1 MRTARS
7 NQPVI
12 WRDVV
17 DDLRGF
23 KRYADEVSRWPRQVP
38 LAEFGDFGSESPYRQ
53 MVRELAFAGHSPNDE
68 DDPTRMGS
76 AFHHWLAY
84 NAPGPRGETPLQQ
97 LRRNLRKS
105 AAGVLEQAYDDPEFI
120 RLGGLKQSM
129 KMYVDALNEAV
140 EQAAP
145 ERLTYKGF
153 KVLNPDRVWESN
165 LVNVFD
171 GIDYLVSLFK
181 KRDVEPL
188 LREGVKTIK
197 VVEDAGYNAVG
208 RYNSQS
214 KQIIVEAGVTTAKMK
229 MLDNFMHEVFVHEFG
244 HHVHMTH
251 MDASGRESW
260 DAGWEF
266 VDKAQADLNSKI
278 SVTPADRQ
286 RFFDLIERSG
296 WSPQAAGRKVRG
308 LDRLKYLMWLYKPMT
323 NRIISTPNQ
332 VRLTDYGKA
341 VFDFFR
347 DPEASVAEFLE
358 AGNSPDRVGRMLDRK
373 TRMYK
378 GTLGLT
384 SDYAGVNHPMLDEA
398 SVEKVRAEDRSVD
411 DALDALGIPTAY
423 GRTNVKED
431 FAETFVLWMVHPE
444 RLSEQA
450 RNRMGRALWLSGFYG
465 KPVMRVARRGNREMA
480 SYIAKRV
487 AARWLAASRIK
498 VNPDGTVVVYATTYT
513 PDDPEQFVEDV
524 EAILALPQRLTR
536 KDYER
541 LARKYGVKAH
551 ADSEMG
557 DYGDRYGNYDFGHYF
572 SNSTNRKKGWELTL
586 KQRRWADIKASSPTS
601 GRTASEAPVRP
612 YTTRGRVK
620 AMVTYP
626 VGVGDVVEVVLG
638 GNVVPMQV
646 ARVRSHEVTDDD
658 PSFRGSHLLGWE
670 GSFVQDVELSPVGVR
685 TAKNLP
691 KHVERYV
698 QEGKDQGL
706 DEGEAWAVAWS
717 RYCKFRNPDSPHCK
731 KDSPEDYLPNQ
742 GKKQAG
748 GRPNAD
754 FEAEAGDIYPIGM
767 DGSFSIPTTAFVSDL
782 RGNEKKVR
790 GVLEGH
796 LKQTEQRDFRTM
808 LQETGAK
815 RLRFNFADSLIIG
828 SGAEGM
834 FGTMQWDDGIEVYFD
849 GSASNEFM
857 GAPPVFMVEG
867 TFQPQ

>member
-1 MRTARS
+1 
-7 NQPVI
+7 
-12 WRDVV
+12 
-17 DDLRGF
+17 
-23 KRYADEVSRWPRQVP
+23 
-38 LAEFGDFGSESPYRQ
+38 
-53 MVRELAFAGHSPNDE
+53 
-68 DDPTRMGS
+68 
-76 AFHHWLAY
+76 
-84 NAPGPRGETPLQQ
+84 
-97 LRRNLRKS
+97 
-105 AAGVLEQAYDDPEFI
+105 
-120 RLGGLKQSM
+120 
-129 KMYVDALNEAV
+129 
-140 EQAAP
+140 
-145 ERLTYKGF
+145 
-153 KVLNPDRVWESN
+153 
-165 LVNVFD
+165 
-171 GIDYLVSLFK
+171 LFK

-188 LREGVKTIK
+188 LREGVKTVK
-197 VVEDAGYNAVG
+197 VVEDAGEGAAG

-214 KQIIVEAGVTTAKMK
+214 KQIIVVAGVTTAKLK

-296 WSPQAAGRKVRG
+296 WSPQKAGRKVRG

-341 VFDFFR
+341 IFDFFR

-378 GTLGLT
+378 GALGLT

-411 DALDALGIPTAY
+411 EALDALGIPTAY

-465 KPVMRVARRGNREMA
+465 KPVMRVARRGDREMA
-480 SYIAKRV
+480 SSVKV
-487 AARWLAASRIK
+487 AARWL
-498 VNPDGTVVVYATTYT
+498 
-513 PDDPEQFVEDV
+513 
-524 EAILALPQRLTR
+524 
-536 KDYER
+536 
-541 LARKYGVKAH
+541 
-551 ADSEMG
+551 
-557 DYGDRYGNYDFGHYF
+557 
-572 SNSTNRKKGWELTL
+572 
-586 KQRRWADIKASSPTS
+586 KQS
-601 GRTASEAPVRP
+601 
-612 YTTRGRVK
+612 
-620 AMVTYP
+620 
-626 VGVGDVVEVVLG
+626 
-638 GNVVPMQV
+638 
-646 ARVRSHEVTDDD
+646 
-658 PSFRGSHLLGWE
+658 
-670 GSFVQDVELSPVGVR
+670 
-685 TAKNLP
+685 KNLP

-754 FEAEAGDIYPIGM
+754 FEAEVGDIYPIGM

-834 FGTMQWDDGIEVYFD
+834 FGIMQWDDGIEVYFD
-849 GSASNEFM
+849 GAASNEFM